1 MNTASG
7 RLAKVGPWAV
17 AVGLVVAAAMLAL
30 RQQNVRDL
38 EAWVSAIVLRVVQL
52 FPAARSIGV
61 AVIFPLGNAT
71 VGFSVAA
78 NCTAALLISPFLLLA
93 AILVASRRVSVRR
106 GVGTSLVLAVILF
119 AVNQA
124 RILVIALSM
133 RLWGFET
140 GYEVSHVLL
149 GTVVS
154 TLGVL
159 AGLYVYART
168 VVGGRL
174 ITGLDG

>member
-1 MNTASG
+1 MNTSSG
-7 RLAKVGPWAV
+7 RLAKIGPWAV
-17 AVGLVVAAAMLAL
+17 ALGLVVAAAILAL
-30 RQQNVRDL
+30 SQHEVRDL
-38 EAWVSAIVLRVVQL
+38 EAWVSAIVLRVGQI

-71 VGFSVAA
+71 VGFSVSA
-78 NCTAALLISPFLLLA
+78 NCTAALLISPFLILA
-93 AILVASRRVSVRR
+93 AVLVASRRVSVRR
-106 GVGTSLVLAVILF
+106 GVGTALVLAVILF
-119 AVNQA
+119 IVNQA

-149 GTVVS
+149 GTIVS

-159 AGLYVYART
+159 VGLFVYARA